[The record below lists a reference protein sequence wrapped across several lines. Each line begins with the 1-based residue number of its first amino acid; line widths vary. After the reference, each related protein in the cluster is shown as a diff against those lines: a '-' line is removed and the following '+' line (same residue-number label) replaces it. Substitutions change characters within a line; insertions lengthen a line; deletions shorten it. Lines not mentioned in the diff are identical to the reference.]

1 MISKT
6 TAKAGEFGFTAL
18 MITTLALI
26 ICVSVRAQVSGGTLT
41 GTVNDF
47 NGGPI
52 PNAKISVK
60 NEATGVV
67 QETTTDAAGVYSAP
81 NLLPGTYNVT
91 ISGEGFAPQEK
102 TGVTLGV
109 GEQRLL
115 NISMQIGTINQQVQV
130 SGVAPTVELA
140 TSSIDAQVDE
150 QTIREIPLNG
160 RDWAQLA
167 TLQPGIYVVH
177 TEKDVNN
184 PGGRG
189 NRGWGQELTDAG
201 HSPYMN
207 NYQVNGISSADYS
220 NGAPGGVLGTQLGVD
235 AIQEFSVQTTNYG
248 AEYGR
253 SAGAVINAITKS
265 GTNDFH
271 GSAFWFLRDE
281 DFDARN
287 FFDPAKIAPFHRN
300 QFGVS
305 GGGPIKKDK
314 TFVFAAYEGVRQ
326 DLGLSFHNNVPTAA
340 ARAGNLC
347 SAPSAG
353 GCTPHTVAVD
363 PKVQPFLALYPL
375 PNAGSSPGGNGDIGF
390 YDASGSSPAVEN
402 YTIVRVDHH
411 FSEKDTIAAS
421 YTYDKSTQT
430 IPDSLLLSTNNFLS
444 ERQLGTLEWDH
455 TFGSKLVNS
464 ARIGYNRPQE
474 INQQPGTALNPI
486 AKNTSLAAVPGMFP
500 PVLEIPSLTTMQG
513 GLGSEAITNYILNSY
528 QVYDDMFL
536 SKGKHTIKFGLAVE
550 NMRTNLILGGRNNG
564 DFAFP
569 SLEGFLLNEPTS
581 FYAGQAA
588 SLKELGGR
596 QTAYG
601 FYVNDD
607 WHFRQNLTFNIGLR
621 YEPATIPIDSNNQ
634 LLVLKTLSGP
644 IVHTNPMWDSN
655 GTLRNFQPR
664 LGFSWDP
671 FKDGKTALRGGFGL
685 YDILPLEWEW
695 AIPTGT
701 SYPFSFTVAAGNLP
715 PGSFPTGALSLIGF
729 NVANAAAR
737 YVTPNPKRAYS
748 SNWNLNL
755 ERQITRSVT
764 LTAAYVGS
772 HSVHLP
778 FKADD
783 ENMVLPTLTSAGYL
797 WPYPVGSGAKLN
809 PNVGAVVTSIYDT
822 EAHYEGFLASVRKTF
837 THGVQAQGSYTHGKC
852 FDTGTTGTA
861 TDPFQNTLQNPM
873 FFSREARY
881 GPCDYDVRNL
891 FVGNFLWQLPKPTFG
906 GSFAETVLGGWAMS
920 GVVTFSSGTPFSV
933 LIGGDS
939 LGEKSSGTFNFPD
952 RSTTA
957 GCQNPI
963 NTGNPNNYLKLNCFL
978 PPIAPASFAAM
989 CQPAA
994 ASVAAVIP
1002 NTCMN
1007 LLGDFGKNS
1016 IYGPGIVNFD
1026 YSLTKDTYIRRIS
1039 ETFDVQLRAEF
1050 FNIFNHANFQSPVGS
1065 NTVLNQDGTPTAG
1078 AGTISSTTTTSRQIQ
1093 FALKLIW

>member
-1 MISKT
+1 MMTKT
-6 TAKAGEFGFTAL
+6 TTKAIEFSFTAL
-18 MITTLALI
+18 MITALALI
-26 ICVSVRAQVSGGTLT
+26 ICVPVRAQVSGGTLT
-41 GTVNDF
+41 GTVTDVK
-47 NGGPI
+47 GGPI
-52 PNAKISVK
+52 PNAKVSVR
-60 NEATGVV
+60 NEANGVM
-67 QETTTDAAGVYSAP
+67 QETTTDDAGLYSAP

-91 ISGEGFAPQEK
+91 ISGNGFAPQEK

-109 GEQRLL
+109 GEQRIL
-115 NISMQIGTINQQVQV
+115 NVSMQIGTVNQQVQV
-130 SGVAPTVELA
+130 SGVAPSVELA
-140 TSSIDAQVDE
+140 TSSIDAEVSE

-167 TLQPGIYVVH
+167 TLQPGISIVH

-207 NYQVNGISSADYS
+207 NYQVNGISSSDYS

-235 AIQEFSVQTTNYG
+235 AIQEFSVQTTNYS

-265 GTNDFH
+265 GTNEFH

-287 FFDPAKIAPFHRN
+287 FFDPAQIAPFHRN
-300 QFGVS
+300 QFGAS
-305 GGGPIKKDK
+305 GGAPIKKDK

-326 DLGLSFHNNVPTAA
+326 DLGLSFHNSVPTAA

-347 SAPSAG
+347 SVPTG
-353 GCTPHTVAVD
+353 GACTPQTITVD
-363 PKVQPFLALYPL
+363 PKVQPYLALYPL
-375 PNAGSSPGGNGDIGF
+375 PNAGLSPGGNGDIGF
-390 YDASGSSPAVEN
+390 YDASGSSPATEN
-402 YTIVRVDHH
+402 YVIVRVDHH
-411 FSEKDTIAAS
+411 FSEKDNIAAS
-421 YTYDKSTQT
+421 YTYDKSAQT
-430 IPDSLLLSTNNFLS
+430 IPDSLLLSTNLYLS
-444 ERQLGTLEWDH
+444 ERELGTLEWDH

-474 INQQPGTALNPI
+474 INQEPGTALNPL
-486 AKNTSLAAVPGMFP
+486 AKDTSLAAVPGMFP

-513 GLGSEAITNYILNSY
+513 GYGSEAITNYILNSY
-528 QVYDDMFL
+528 QAYDDMFL
-536 SKGKHTIKFGLAVE
+536 NKGKHTIKFGFAVE

-581 FYAGQAA
+581 FYAGEAS

-596 QTAYG
+596 QTTYG
-601 FYVNDD
+601 LYVNDD
-607 WHFRQNLTFNIGLR
+607 WHFRQNLTFNIGVR
-621 YEPATIPIDSNNQ
+621 YEPTTIPIDSNNQ

-644 IVHTNPMWDSN
+644 LVPTNPMWDTNS
-655 GTLRNFQPR
+655 TLKDFQPR

-671 FKDGKTALRGGFGL
+671 FSDGKTAIRGGFGL

-701 SYPFSFTVAAGNLP
+701 SYPFSFTVSAGNLP

-729 NVANAAAR
+729 NVASAAAR
-737 YVTPNPKRAYS
+737 YVTPDPKRAYS

-755 ERQITRSVT
+755 ERQLTSSLT
-764 LTAAYVGS
+764 LTAGYVGS

-783 ENMVLPTLTSAGYL
+783 EDMVLPTLTSAGYL
-797 WPYPVGSGAKLN
+797 WPYPVGSGTKLN
-809 PNVGAVVTSIYDT
+809 TNVGAVVTSIYDT
-822 EAHYEGFLASVRKTF
+822 EARYQGLLAGVKKTF
-837 THGVQAQGSYTHGKC
+837 SRGFQAQGSFTHGKC

-861 TDPFQNTLQNPM
+861 TDPFQNTLVNPM

-881 GPCDYDVRNL
+881 GPCDYDVRNIL
-891 FVGNFLWQLPKPTFG
+891 VGNFLWKLPAPKFG
-906 GSFAETVLGGWAMS
+906 GMLVETALGGWTMS
-920 GVVTFSSGTPFSV
+920 GVMTLSSGSPFSV

-952 RSTTA
+952 RSSA
-957 GCQNPI
+957 PGCQNPT
-963 NTGNPNNYLKLNCFL
+963 NPGNPNAYLKLNCFI

-994 ASVAAVIP
+994 LSVASVIP

-1007 LLGDFGKNS
+1007 LLGNIGRNS
-1016 IYGPGIVNFD
+1016 IYGPGIVDFD
-1026 YSLTKDTYIRRIS
+1026 YAVIKDTYIHKIS
-1039 ETFDVQLRAEF
+1039 ETFDVQFRAEF
-1050 FNIFNHANFQSPVGS
+1050 FNIFNHANFQSPVNS

-1078 AGTISSTTTTSRQIQ
+1078 AGTISATTTTSRQIQ

>member
-1 MISKT
+1 MISKA
-6 TAKAGEFGFTAL
+6 TARSCDFGLAAL
-18 MITTLALI
+18 VITVLAVVI
-26 ICVSVRAQVSGGTLT
+26 SVSAHAQGAGGTLS
-41 GTVNDF
+41 GTVNDAS
-47 NGGPI
+47 GGPI
-52 PNAKISVK
+52 PNAKVSVK
-60 NEATGVV
+60 NQATGVV
-67 QETTTDAAGVYSAP
+67 REITTDTAGLYAAP
-81 NLLPGTYNVT
+81 NLLPGTYDVT
-91 ISGEGFAPQEK
+91 ISASGFAAQEK

-109 GEQRLL
+109 AEQRLL
-115 NISMQIGTINQQVQV
+115 NVSLQIGTINQQIQV
-130 SGVAPTVELA
+130 TGAAPTVELA
-140 TSSIDAQVDE
+140 NSSIDAEVTE
-150 QTIREIPLNG
+150 QTIRELPLNG

-167 TLQPGIYVVH
+167 TLQPGIFAVR
-177 TEKDVNN
+177 TAKDVNN

-207 NYQVNGISSADYS
+207 NYQVNGISSSDYS
-220 NGAPGGVLGTQLGVD
+220 NGAPGGVLGSQLGVD
-235 AIQEFSVQTTNYG
+235 AIQEFSVQTTNYS

-253 SAGAVINAITKS
+253 SAGAVINAVTKS
-265 GTNDFH
+265 GTNEFH
-271 GSAFWFLRDE
+271 GSAFWFIRDE

-300 QFGVS
+300 QFGAS
-305 GGGPIKKDK
+305 GGGPIKKEK

-326 DLGLSFHNNVPTAA
+326 DLGLSFHNTVPTAA

-347 SAPSAG
+347 SVPTAG
-353 GCTPHTVAVD
+353 ACTPNTIAVN
-363 PKVQPFLALYPL
+363 PLVQPFLALYPL
-375 PNAGSSPGGNGDIGF
+375 PNAGLSSGGNGDIGF
-390 YDASGSSPAVEN
+390 YNTSGSSPATEN

-421 YTYDKSTQT
+421 YTFDKSTQT

-455 TFGSKLVNS
+455 TFGSTLVNS

-474 INQQPGTALNPI
+474 INEQPGSVINPI
-486 AKNTSLAAVPGMFP
+486 AKSTSLAAVPGMFA
-500 PVLEIPSLTTMQG
+500 PVLEVPSLTTVQG
-513 GLGSEAITNYILNSY
+513 GFGSLAITNYILNSY
-528 QVYDDMFL
+528 QAYDDIFL
-536 SKGKHTIKFGLAVE
+536 SRGKHAIKFGFAVE

-569 SLEGFLLNEPTS
+569 SLQGLLLNQPTS
-581 FYAGQAA
+581 FYAGIAS

-607 WHFRQNLTFNIGLR
+607 WHVRSNLTFNIGLR
-621 YEPATIPIDSNNQ
+621 YEPATIPIDSKNE
-634 LLVLKTLSGP
+634 LLVLKTLGGP
-644 IVHTNPMWDSN
+644 IVPTNPMWDTN
-655 GTLRNFQPR
+655 ATLKNFQPR

-671 FKDGKTALRGGFGL
+671 FRNGKTAVRGGFGL
-685 YDILPLEWEW
+685 YDVLPLEWEW

-715 PGSFPTGALSLIGF
+715 AGSFPTGAFGLIGF

-737 YVTPNPKRAYS
+737 YVTPNPSRSYS
-748 SNWNLNL
+748 SNWNLNI
-755 ERQITRSVT
+755 ERQLTPSIT
-764 LTAAYVGS
+764 LTAGYVGS

-797 WPYPVGSGAKLN
+797 WPFPVGSGAKLN

-822 EAHYEGFLASVRKTF
+822 EAHYEGLLAGIKKSF
-837 THGVQAQGSYTHGKC
+837 SHGFQAQGSFTHGKC

-873 FFSREARY
+873 FFSRQARY
-881 GPCDYDVRNL
+881 GPCDYDLRNL
-891 FVGNFLWQLPKPTFG
+891 FVGNYLWQLPTPKFG
-906 GSFAETVLGGWAMS
+906 GAFVGTVLGGWAMS
-920 GVVTFSSGTPFSV
+920 GVTTFSSGTPFTV

-952 RSTTA
+952 RSTA
-957 GCQNPI
+957 PGCSNPV
-963 NTGNPNNYLKLNCFL
+963 NSGNPNNYLKLNCFT

-994 ASVAAVIP
+994 PSVASAIP

-1007 LLGDFGKNS
+1007 LLGNIGKNS
-1016 IYGPGIVNFD
+1016 IYGPGITEFD
-1026 YSLTKDTYIRRIS
+1026 YSLIKDTHIRKIS
-1039 ETFDVQLRAEF
+1039 EAFDVQLRAEF
-1050 FNIFNHANFQSPVGS
+1050 FNIFNHANFQSPIS
-1065 NTVLNQDGTPTAG
+1065 SSTVLNQDGTPTGG
-1078 AGTISSTTTTSRQIQ
+1078 AGTISATTTTSRQIQ
-1093 FALKLIW
+1093 FGLKFIW